1 MSLQRSTF
9 PLPTLRCAAESVAVE
24 HLLRAVRG
32 VAQVFVNPV
41 TEMAYVEYDTDRCD
55 EDSLRS
61 ALETAGYAV
70 TAVQRLRAEPRR
82 REEGGV
88 RRLVRLALGALRR
101 RTPVTPSRNREKA
114 Q

>member
-55 EDSLRS
+55 EDSLRA

-70 TAVQRLRAEPRR
+70 TPLQRLRAEPRR

-88 RRLVRLALGALRR
+88 RRLMRIALGAFRR
-101 RTPVTPSRNREKA
+101 RARVAPNQNREKTR
-114 Q
+114 